1 MPTIASFENI
11 DIKMQKEG
19 GAQHKKPHIHA
30 YYDDQSASFDIAS
43 GDVIVG
49 ALPLRET
56 RLVQGWIELHR
67 DELNIEWK
75 TIEAGGKW
83 FTIAGLR

>member
-1 MPTIASFENI
+1 MPTIASFHNV

-30 YYDDQSASFDIAS
+30 YYGELSASFDIES
-43 GDVIVG
+43 GNLIVG
-49 ALPLRET
+49 EFPVRET

-67 DELNIEWK
+67 DELNIEWN
-75 TIEAGGKW
+75 TLAAGGAW

>member
-1 MPTIASFENI
+1 MPTIASFENV

-30 YYDDQSASFDIAS
+30 YYGEHSASFDIET
-43 GDVIVG
+43 GDLIVG
-49 ALPLRET
+49 SFPLRET
-56 RLVQGWIELHR
+56 RLVQGWIELRR

-75 TIEAGGKW
+75 TLEAGGKW